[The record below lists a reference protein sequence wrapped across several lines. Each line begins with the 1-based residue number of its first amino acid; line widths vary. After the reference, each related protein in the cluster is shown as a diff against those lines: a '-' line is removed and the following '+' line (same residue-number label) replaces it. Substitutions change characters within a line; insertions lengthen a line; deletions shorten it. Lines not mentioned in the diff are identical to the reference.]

1 MTQHHREYMLTSLT
15 QALSL
20 RLTKLELAHLP
31 QALEKETGRGRLLL
45 IFFPQLTESIPLEK
59 ETIMTFIMGEYISQ
73 SLSRTL
79 TISGLGRLVHRP

>member
-59 ETIMTFIMGEYISQ
+59 ETIMTFIMSEYISQ